1 MGLST
6 WQSMDVAIN
15 PAVVGLTAATIHHF
29 TLQYPN
35 QASLFRTVYA
45 FVLNNAVFLILFLG
59 PKYAIPFQ
67 EIGRLLKDFLIF
79 DSVYVG
85 DPIETILTV

>member
-1 MGLST
+1 MGLSI
-6 WQSMDVAIN
+6 WQSMDVVIN
-15 PAVVGLTAATIHHF
+15 PAVAGLMAATIHHF

-35 QASLFRTVYA
+35 QVGLFRTVYA
-45 FVLNNAVFLILFLG
+45 FVLINAVFLILFLG
-59 PKYAIPFQ
+59 PKDAIPFQ